1 MNGVIELRKNTLIFV
16 PDSDPSASSTTVL
29 PRISRF
35 LKGDRVRH
43 SREATTL
50 VHRTPVVTI
59 AVVES
64 SFPLVL
70 YFPTYGS
77 SMSVPNS
84 ETFPTIHTGNR
95 LTVSLLA
102 DGRIVFVSKWS
113 NDPNADA
120 AWIRSAVQHIVP
132 RETPATVNAAPLY
145 TREFVDHSDLDTF
158 TIDPAT
164 SMDFDD
170 AISVDLATQT
180 VYVHIVDIA
189 HASLSESEQA
199 KLRSQCLTLYLANE
213 ATDHLLDSATASDTL
228 SLIVGK
234 PRSTITVAMKIAD
247 GCIIT
252 KEIYRS
258 TIIVKRRY
266 NYEEVTTQ
274 LQDQTASPALKWL
287 AALSAARSV
296 AVNYN
301 LTLPSLRFT
310 MDVSSGLPVSLVSEC
325 TNDAAHSLVA
335 TAMIMANLV
344 ISQHL
349 SAAGLVLPNRFH
361 ASLRGIPV
369 SETSIT
375 GDSVVDSFILVKKFA
390 RARYS
395 VDERGHFGLGL
406 TDYVHFT
413 SPMRRY
419 ADVLV
424 HNLLAGIRYEDME
437 LEVEVM
443 NRQSIMMR
451 GLQDLYERCKLA
463 SWVKTHP
470 TESYMIH
477 CTDVKA
483 VGIQWFLP
491 ALSTDGF
498 THVSRIQ
505 PSQRWSFAEDTLTG
519 PAGSNIRVG
528 STLRGSVVDVNPI
541 TLSIIVD
548 VTV

>member
-1 MNGVIELRKNTLIFV
+1 MQMQGLIELRKNILVFI
-16 PDSDPSASSTTVL
+16 PDSDPSSITFL

-35 LKGDRVRH
+35 LRGDRVLH
-43 SREATTL
+43 SPANTTL
-50 VHRTPVVTI
+50 VHRTPVVTL

-64 SFPLVL
+64 SRPLVL
-70 YFPTYGS
+70 YFPTFGS
-77 SMSVPNS
+77 SASIPYS
-84 ETFPTIHTGNR
+84 EAFSTIRTGER

-102 DGRIVFVSKWS
+102 DGRVDYVTGWP
-113 NDPNADA
+113 NNPNADA
-120 AWIRSAVQHIVP
+120 AWIRSAVQHITA
-132 RETPATVNAAPLY
+132 RETPATTRGPVLY
-145 TREFVDHSDLDTF
+145 TRDFVDHSDLDTF
-158 TIDPAT
+158 TIDPT
-164 SMDFDD
+164 SSVDFDD
-170 AISVDLATQT
+170 AISVDLTTQT

-189 HASLSESEQA
+189 HASLTDSEQI

-213 ATDHLLDSATASDTL
+213 VTEHLLDVATASDAL
-228 SLIVGK
+228 SLIVGR
-234 PRSTITVAMKIAD
+234 PRSVITVAMKIAD
-247 GCIIT
+247 GYIT
-252 KEIYRS
+252 SKEIYRS
-258 TIIVKRRY
+258 TIVVKRRY
-266 NYEEVTTQ
+266 NYEEVATQ
-274 LQDQTASPALKWL
+274 LQDHTASPSLEWL
-287 AALSAARSV
+287 AELSAQRS
-296 AVNYN
+296 ATVNYN

-310 MDVSSGLPVSLVSEC
+310 MDVRSGLPVSLISEC

-344 ISQHL
+344 VSQHL

-369 SETSIT
+369 LEIT

-424 HNLLAGIRYEDME
+424 HNLLAGVRYEDME

-443 NRQSIMMR
+443 NRQSVMMR
-451 GLQDLYERCKLA
+451 GLQDLYERCKLV
-463 SWVKTHP
+463 SWVKGHP
-470 TESYMIH
+470 TESYDVY

-491 ALSTDGF
+491 VLSLNGF

-505 PSQRWSFAEDTLTG
+505 PPQRWTFLEDTLTG
-519 PAGSNIRVG
+519 PTGSCIRVG
-528 STLRGSVVDVNPI
+528 STLRGRTAEINPV
-541 TLSIIVD
+541 TLSITVD
-548 VTV
+548 VSV

>member
-1 MNGVIELRKNTLIFV
+1 MHGFVDLRKNTLVFV
-16 PDSDPSASSTTVL
+16 PDSDPSSVIFL
-29 PRISRF
+29 PKISRF
-35 LKGDRVRH
+35 LKGDRVLY
-43 SREATTL
+43 SPEATTL
-50 VHRTPVVTI
+50 VRRTPVVTV
-59 AVVES
+59 AVVELS
-64 SFPLVL
+64 RPLVL
-70 YFPTYGS
+70 YLPTYGS
-77 SMSVPNS
+77 SLSIAHS
-84 ETFPTIHTGNR
+84 ETFPTLRIGDR
-95 LTVSLLA
+95 LTVSLEA
-102 DGRIVFVSKWS
+102 DGSVIFVSKWS

-120 AWIRSAVQHIVP
+120 AWIRSAVQHIVT
-132 RETPATVNAAPLY
+132 RETPATTRGPVLY
-145 TREFVDHSDLDTF
+145 TRDFVDHSDLDTF

-164 SMDFDD
+164 SVDFDD

-189 HASLSESEQA
+189 HAPLSESEQA

-234 PRSTITVAMKIAD
+234 PRSVITVAMKIAD

-266 NYEEVTTQ
+266 NYEEVATQ

-287 AALSAARSV
+287 TALSAQRSV
-296 AVNYN
+296 NVNYN

-344 ISQHL
+344 VSQHL

-361 ASLRGIPV
+361 SSLRGIPV
-369 SETSIT
+369 LEIT

-424 HNLLAGIRYEDME
+424 HNLLGGIRYEDME
-437 LEVEVM
+437 HEVEVM
-443 NRQSIMMR
+443 NRQSVMMR
-451 GLQDLYERCKLA
+451 GLQDLYERCKLV

-470 TESYMIH
+470 TESYVIH

-505 PSQRWSFAEDTLTG
+505 PSQRWTFLDDTLTG
-519 PAGSNIRVG
+519 PTGSNIRVG
-528 STLRGSVVDVNPI
+528 SALRGSVVDVNPI
-541 TLSIIVD
+541 TLSMIVD